1 MIIKQIKVGKNNFYT
16 VTFETGEK
24 VKVSEDLLVRY
35 RLLKG
40 TEITP
45 ELFEELKSSAGFDMG
60 LQMAYNY
67 VSYQLRSELE
77 MLQYLKKKEI
87 SVQDAQRVI
96 ERLKELRL
104 IDDLVFAQSYV
115 RTQIRMSDK
124 GPFHLTQQ
132 LKQKGIP
139 EDFILQALD
148 LYSEETQNDVAL
160 KAAEKIWNKNHS
172 RSHRENLNKVR
183 STLMQK
189 GFGAEVI
196 QFVLGELP
204 QEKDEESEWDNL
216 VKEGHK
222 ALRRHQRLAYRPR
235 VQKIKNQLYQKG
247 FAMDQIQQFI
257 DEEVTDEE

>member
-87 SVQDAQRVI
+87 SAQDAQRVI

-124 GPFHLTQQ
+124 GPFH
-132 LKQKGIP
+132 
-139 EDFILQALD
+139 
-148 LYSEETQNDVAL
+148 
-160 KAAEKIWNKNHS
+160 
-172 RSHRENLNKVR
+172 
-183 STLMQK
+183 
-189 GFGAEVI
+189 
-196 QFVLGELP
+196 
-204 QEKDEESEWDNL
+204 
-216 VKEGHK
+216 
-222 ALRRHQRLAYRPR
+222 
-235 VQKIKNQLYQKG
+235 
-247 FAMDQIQQFI
+247 
-257 DEEVTDEE
+257 